1 MLKTIALHSGLKKE
15 YTIIINTYYLYWMH
29 SLCLL
34 YLKIILPQKT
44 PKVPPMSEQLKKDIS
59 SLRKLD
65 FDLANYFSNTIIPQL
80 FVDAD
85 MILRIFTPPAME
97 QFSLS
102 YDDIG
107 KNIKQVEDNIRY
119 PTFVKNIEEVISG
132 SEIFE
137 KEIQT
142 TDGNWFQMNILPYVD
157 HDKNQINGVIITFVN
172 ITVRLKAIKE
182 LERINAKHNVL
193 MFALSHDMKQPITA
207 IKLLSVGL
215 LESFKRNDSEK
226 FHSMI
231 KRLQIMT
238 DGLNTMLNE
247 FTADGEE
254 NLQKKIEP
262 KKQDILNLCGNI
274 LNSLREE
281 IVEGNIKVIK
291 DFKVTEV
298 IFPKNTMRSIIYNLI
313 HNAIKYRDE
322 DRDLVIR
329 LSTYLSDDFT
339 VFSVEDNGLGI
350 AEEHRKIVFD
360 KSARLNKNIAGTGM
374 GLYVI
379 KKMIESHG
387 GKIEL
392 QSSLGE
398 GSTFKVFF
406 KREIEEDED

>member
-1 MLKTIALHSGLKKE
+1 
-15 YTIIINTYYLYWMH
+15 
-29 SLCLL
+29 
-34 YLKIILPQKT
+34 
-44 PKVPPMSEQLKKDIS
+44 MSEKVKKDIS

-102 YDDIG
+102 YEDIG
-107 KNIKQVEDNIRY
+107 KDIKQVEDNIRY
-119 PTFVKNIEEVISG
+119 PTFVNNIEEVIST

-142 TDGNWFQMNILPYVD
+142 TDGNWFQMNIIPYVD
-157 HDKNQINGVIITFVN
+157 HDRDQINGVIITFVN

-207 IKLLSVGL
+207 IKLLSTGL
-215 LESFKRNDSEK
+215 LETFKRKDSEK
-226 FHSMI
+226 FHVMI

-238 DGLNTMLNE
+238 DGLNAMLNE

-254 NLQKKIEP
+254 NLQQKIEL
-262 KKQDILNLCGNI
+262 KNQDILNLCGTI
-274 LNSLREE
+274 LNALREE

-291 DFKVTEV
+291 DFEVTEV
-298 IFPKNTMRSIIYNLI
+298 IFPKNTLRSIIYNLV
-313 HNAIKYRDE
+313 HNAIKYRDA

-329 LSTYLSDDFT
+329 LRTYKSNNFT

-350 AEEHRKIVFD
+350 AEEHQEIVFN

-379 KKMIESHG
+379 KQMIESHG

-392 QSSLGE
+392 ESTLGE
-398 GSTFKVFF
+398 GSIFKVFF
-406 KREIEEDED
+406 KRELEEEED